1 MRVVKKSQR
10 PRQTTFASI
19 SKSFMGYLVGTQ
31 KAAHTITNYRSD
43 LTMFE
48 SFLKEQSHSDGPIS
62 IDKLTQRDFERY
74 AEYLKAKG
82 FKTNTRR
89 RKLLTI
95 RKLFRFLKSRNRVS
109 VDIASRV
116 ATPFKLEKL
125 PEFEPYDI
133 LLAAIHALPAQNDL
147 DRRNRLL
154 LWVLLETG
162 CLASECGKILTDGL
176 GIVSN
181 GAEARTI
188 LQIQGK
194 NAREVHI
201 SEPLYREL
209 QCFIKEAHRKPGP
222 IFSGFNKFGS
232 LGGAISS
239 RGVELVVERFA
250 RHHRFQAVTP
260 RSIRHSCVVEW
271 MKQGLDSETIQK
283 YLGLRSQYAFRIYN
297 VLRERMSVQ

>member
-10 PRQTTFASI
+10 PRQTSFASI

-48 SFLKEQSHSDGPIS
+48 SYLKEQMNTSGPVS
-62 IDKLTQRDFERY
+62 VDKLTQRDFEKY

-95 RKLFRFLKSRNRVS
+95 RKLFRFLKSRNHVS
-109 VDIASRV
+109 IDIASRV

-125 PEFEPYDI
+125 PAFESYDV
-133 LLAAIHALPAQNDL
+133 LMSAIHGLPVTNDL
-147 DRRNRLL
+147 DRRNRLM
-154 LWVLLETG
+154 LWTLIETG
-162 CLASECGKILTDGL
+162 CLASECGKILTNGL
-176 GIVSN
+176 GMESKGSEVRGVLRI
-181 GAEARTI
+181 E
-188 LQIQGK
+188 GK

-201 SEPLYREL
+201 SENLYREL
-209 QCFIKEAHRKPGP
+209 QLFVRDAHRKPGP

-250 RHHRFQAVTP
+250 QHYQFLSVTP

-271 MKQGLDSETIQK
+271 MRRGLDSETIQK

-297 VLRERMSVQ
+297 VLRERIMTQ

>member
-1 MRVVKKSQR
+1 
-10 PRQTTFASI
+10 
-19 SKSFMGYLVGTQ
+19 MGYLVGTQ

-48 SFLKEQSHSDGPIS
+48 NYLKEQTNTDGPVS
-62 IDKLTQRDFERY
+62 IDRLTQRDFEKY
-74 AEYLKAKG
+74 AEFLKAKG

-95 RKLFRFLKSRNRVS
+95 RKLFRFLKTRNRVS

-116 ATPFKLEKL
+116 ATPFKLERL
-125 PEFEPYDI
+125 PEFEQHDVLLKAI
-133 LLAAIHALPAQNDL
+133 LALPVASDL
-147 DRRNRLL
+147 DRRNKLM
-154 LWVLLETG
+154 LWTLLETG

-176 GIVSN
+176 GIESN
-181 GAEARTI
+181 GQESRTFVRI
-188 LQIQGK
+188 EGK
-194 NAREVHI
+194 NAREVHV
-201 SEPLYREL
+201 SERLFQEL
-209 QCFIKEAHRKPGP
+209 QAFIRDTHQKPGP
-222 IFSGFNKFGS
+222 VFSGFNKFGS

-250 RHHRFQAVTP
+250 QNNQFKSVTP

-271 MKQGLDSETIQK
+271 MKRGLDSETIRK

-297 VLRERMSVQ
+297 VLRERVVAQ